1 MIKLNA
7 ENFADTIMANPKILV
22 FFYREKGCS
31 FCGKMKPIVA
41 EYEKTNVVGW
51 YELGPQPDSV
61 TEGLVKNFPTFVAYE
76 NGKMVGSQEG
86 AMPLEKLALTFT
98 PEKLPAKQV
107 PIVKAKLLELL
118 TEEANLIDS
127 IVPLK
132 AHLLQV
138 QAEIKARRDLAN
150 GL

>member
-1 MIKLNA
+1 MIHLNE
-7 ENFADTIMANPKILV
+7 ENFAEYVLGTPKLLV

-31 FCGKMKPIVA
+31 FCDKMKPIV
-41 EYEKTNVVGW
+41 EKYGESNSVGW
-51 YELGPQPDSV
+51 YALGQSPDSV

-86 AMPLEKLALTFT
+86 AMPLEQLDLTFT
-98 PEKLPAKQV
+98 PDKIKPKQI
-107 PIVKAKLLELL
+107 PIVKAKLVALL

-127 IVPLK
+127 IAPLK
-132 AHLLQV
+132 AHLIEV
-138 QAEIKARRDLAN
+138 QAEIKARRDMAN